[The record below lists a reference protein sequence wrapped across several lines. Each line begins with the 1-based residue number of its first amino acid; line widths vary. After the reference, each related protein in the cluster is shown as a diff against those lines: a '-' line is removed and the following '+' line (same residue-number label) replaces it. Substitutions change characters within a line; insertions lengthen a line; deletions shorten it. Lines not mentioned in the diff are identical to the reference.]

1 MLDIIK
7 SIKTSSISNERLV
20 LCLVYHHSIPKTNPK
35 FLVLL
40 KSSSRTTKLWS
51 FSVDVGSASPKESHF
66 GRSFHTSSVMCFQT
80 EACTCNRSLA
90 SVLLASQK
98 TPTID
103 SCTEPTYQLAS
114 PHYSASWE
122 DRQWALERSDFWPTC
137 RLLRLWRFALL

>member
-1 MLDIIK
+1 MK
-7 SIKTSSISNERLV
+7 STKTSSVSNERLA
-20 LCLVYHHSIPKTNPK
+20 LCLVYHHSILKTNLKLP
-35 FLVLL
+35 VLL

-90 SVLLASQK
+90 SVLLASPK

-103 SCTEPTYQLAS
+103 SCGTHISTGFAS
-114 PHYSASWE
+114 
-122 DRQWALERSDFWPTC
+122 LFC
-137 RLLRLWRFALL
+137 